1 MNAVCTDYEE
11 HSIDWSNRE
20 SQCLFAVYIYI
31 NPFGRNWKYRKEID
45 KTKLV
50 SSWVVTCMKTFHRR
64 YICFTMSRRQFPVI
78 QNILLQQENHSRDIT
93 TMTRDVLNV
102 QIGVNDSVTHIHV
115 HQQSLSPCI
124 LRSRV
129 LSKIRK
135 ASYAMLVVA
144 GKPTQ
149 IIFLLNLD
157 SVWE

>member
-1 MNAVCTDYEE
+1 
-11 HSIDWSNRE
+11 
-20 SQCLFAVYIYI
+20 
-31 NPFGRNWKYRKEID
+31 
-45 KTKLV
+45 
-50 SSWVVTCMKTFHRR
+50 
-64 YICFTMSRRQFPVI
+64 
-78 QNILLQQENHSRDIT
+78 
-93 TMTRDVLNV
+93 MTRDVLNV

-157 SVWE
+157 SV